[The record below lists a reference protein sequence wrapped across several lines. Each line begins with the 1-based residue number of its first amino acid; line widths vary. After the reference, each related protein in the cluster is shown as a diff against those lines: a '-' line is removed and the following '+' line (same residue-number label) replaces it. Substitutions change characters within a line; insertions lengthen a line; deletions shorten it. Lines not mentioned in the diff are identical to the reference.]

1 MNLLQKCFVP
11 YSVPITVDWTRD
23 RMIDVQPLL
32 NPPPSILQSCQCLMV
47 HSNKPTFSLHITGY
61 SSHYWQGWLLL
72 SNGVSANLKI
82 KFETESI
89 STGWMTWGVNY
100 ILNLI
105 CSSRFNKKRLRKS
118 RTEFRILF
126 QRHFG
131 KLLLFFPAHSTQII
145 SNLSLYYDSVKWGL
159 FFFLPNI

>member
-47 HSNKPTFSLHITGY
+47 HSNKPTFNLHITGY
-61 SSHYWQGWLLL
+61 SSHYWPGWLLL
-72 SNGVSANLKI
+72 SNGVSANLKV

-100 ILNLI
+100 ILNLNH
-105 CSSRFNKKRLRKS
+105 SSHFNTKKRQK
-118 RTEFRILF
+118 
-126 QRHFG
+126 
-131 KLLLFFPAHSTQII
+131 AD
-145 SNLSLYYDSVKWGL
+145 LSSEYDSRGILAAWFYFSQHTL
-159 FFFLPNI
+159 FVVYLYIMTV